1 MAVRAIRL
9 LAGAALLVGLG
20 ACAAVGPN
28 FKAPAAPTASGYA
41 MAGDEAAARAA
52 LGERLAGDW
61 WSLFGSPELDKTVRE
76 AVSGAPSLKAAQ
88 AALAQAQEAV
98 GARDPALT
106 GGLDAGYV
114 RDRVNLTSFGFSQ
127 FPLPGGQTLTLSNPT
142 FNLYS
147 FGANGRYDLDI
158 FGGRRRE
165 RERLLAEADAQGYR
179 AEAAYLTL
187 TAQVVGQAVDIA
199 ALRAE
204 IAAAEE
210 IVRSDRETL
219 DLQTRSF
226 ELGGGTRLDV
236 ETVKTE
242 MAADEGALPPLR
254 RQLAA
259 ARHAL
264 AALVG
269 QAPSDWTPPD
279 FDLDRLSPPAKIP
292 VALPSELVRERPD
305 IRAAE
310 ARLHAATARI
320 GEAQAD
326 LYPKLSITGDIAQG
340 ALKPADLF
348 SYGAT
353 GFSVGPSL
361 SLPLLERG
369 QLLAKRRM
377 ADAGARAALADYQQ
391 TVLSA
396 FVQVADALEA
406 LAQDE
411 QAVALAQEANRSAGE
426 SLRLQRLRHQDGK
439 AGLLPVLDSQ
449 RSWAR
454 ARMTLIRAKAQRLKD
469 AAALL
474 YAASRPW
481 TEDAARSS
489 APPLTPG

>member
-1 MAVRAIRL
+1 MKTARALPL
-9 LAGAALLVGLG
+9 LASVALLG

-28 FKAPAAPTASGYA
+28 FKAPAAPKASGYA
-41 MAGDEAAARAA
+41 MAGDEAASRAA

-76 AVSGAPSLKAAQ
+76 ALAGAPSLKAAQ
-88 AALAQAQEAV
+88 AALVQAQEAV
-98 GARDPALT
+98 GARDRALT
-106 GGLDAGYV
+106 GGVDAGYA
-114 RDRVNLTSFGFSQ
+114 RDRMNLTSFGFSS
-127 FPLPGGQTLTLSNPT
+127 FPLPGGQALTLSNPT

-147 FGANGRYDLDI
+147 FGANGRYDLDL
-158 FGGRRRE
+158 FGGKRRE
-165 RERLLAEADAQGYR
+165 HERLLAEAEAEGYR

-187 TAQVVGQAVDIA
+187 TAQVVGQVVDIA

-204 IAAAEE
+204 IAAEEE
-210 IVRSDRETL
+210 IVRSDHETL
-219 DLQTRSF
+219 DLQTRAF
-226 ELGGGTRLDV
+226 ELGGGTWLDV

-269 QAPSDWTPPD
+269 QVPSDWTPPD
-279 FDLDRLSPPAKIP
+279 FDLDRLSPPAEIP
-292 VALPSELVRERPD
+292 VALPSELVRARPD

-326 LYPKLSITGDIAQG
+326 LYPKLSITGSTAQG

-348 SYGAT
+348 GYGAT
-353 GFSVGPSL
+353 GFSVGPQL
-361 SLPLLERG
+361 SLPLLEGG

-377 ADAGARAALADYQQ
+377 AGAGARAALADYQQ

-411 QAVALAQEANRSAGE
+411 QAVALAEEANRSAGE

-474 YAASRPW
+474 YAAGSPW
-481 TEDAARSS
+481 NADARSS